1 MMLERVDPEV
11 AQMLMP
17 DEEIIL
23 VASQSKVAPGGTLS
37 APNKVYITNNR
48 VLFKD
53 PKWFGLKA
61 NIIDIGY
68 EDISTVMLKRGVF
81 TTEIYLK
88 PRFSP
93 QKIQLP
99 AVDKKVA
106 LQVSMLIQ
114 KGMRGELVSHQVQR
128 KAEASNGQRNN
139 ALERLEKLADMCEKG
154 LLTEQEFQIM
164 KEELML
170 TIKPEINFHGPSSV
184 AREIEMFE
192 HSPAPAPVAQ
202 EIPTEKPEPQ
212 VEIPQ
217 KPKDHLSCRYCNH
230 MTVPVG
236 SKFCPD
242 CGQGIVEE
250 TNVWKMCPAC
260 DALMTGDS
268 VYCTSCNNKFPE
280 TLS

>member
-11 AQMLMP
+11 AEMLMP
-17 DEEIIL
+17 EEEIIL

-99 AVDKKVA
+99 AVDKRVA

-114 KGMRGELVSHQVQR
+114 KGMRGELVSLRAQQ
-128 KAEASNGQRNN
+128 KAQASGERQSSV
-139 ALERLEKLADMCEKG
+139 LVRLEKLADMCEKG

-170 TIKPEINFHGPSSV
+170 TMKPEINFHGPSSV
-184 AREIEMFE
+184 AKEIEIFE
-192 HSPAPAPVAQ
+192 ERPAPAPVP
-202 EIPTEKPEPQ
+202 EILAKPEPQ

-217 KPKDHLSCRYCNH
+217 KPKDHLSCRYCNY

-236 SKFCPD
+236 SKFCPE

-268 VYCTSCNNKFPE
+268 VYCTSCNKKFPE